1 MEDTVV
7 PAAPTLADTGATPG
21 WEVVLDAPRHDLGQ
35 ILDVELSGSLNLRRT
50 VMRILEVTR
59 SRFADWAVLV
69 MADPRSESLT
79 LYGGDDLG
87 HAATLRRDVSAELL
101 LRVIDSGQHELL
113 SVDEPS
119 APFDALTALL
129 PVDELRAQAAALRP
143 ADVLALPMA
152 ARGGALGA
160 LVMVRRSGRGF
171 APTDV
176 ALLGRFADRAA
187 LALDSARI
195 YEDHAR
201 VARVLEESLRP
212 PGLPVVPGV
221 EIATSFRAAAEHLE
235 IGGDFYDVHGDD
247 GSWLVVLGD
256 VCGKGVD
263 AAVLNSRARQSIR
276 TAARYDRSPGRI
288 LSTLNDVLYDDAS
301 DKFVTVVCALV
312 SPRDDGSVLVQVAV
326 AGHPAPLVVR
336 ADGEVE
342 QPAVTGRLSG
352 VIRHDDPYNEVGFEL
367 LPGDAMVLFSD
378 GIYEAKGPRGLYGMD
393 RLRRVVGRYAGSG
406 AVPMCEAIEQD
417 VVEHLGG
424 HGHDDM
430 TALVVSPRR
439 QSR

>member
-1 MEDTVV
+1 MVA
-7 PAAPTLADTGATPG
+7 AAPTLDDSGATPG
-21 WEVVLDAPRHDLGQ
+21 WEVVLDASRHDLGQ

-69 MADPRSESLT
+69 TADPRSESLT
-79 LYGGDDLG
+79 LYGGGDLG
-87 HAATLRRDVSAELL
+87 YAATLRRDVSAELL
-101 LRVIDSGQHELL
+101 LRVIESGQHELL
-113 SVDEPS
+113 SVDQEA

-129 PVDELRAQAAALRP
+129 PVEELRAQAAALRP

-152 ARGGALGA
+152 ARGGTLGA

-342 QPAVTGRLSG
+342 QPAVTGRLAG
-352 VIRHDDPYNEVGFEL
+352 VIRHDDPYEEVGFEL

-393 RLRRVVGRYAGSG
+393 RLRKVLARYAGSG

>member
-1 MEDTVV
+1 MV
-7 PAAPTLADTGATPG
+7 PAAPTLDDSGATPG
-21 WEVVLDAPRHDLGQ
+21 WEVVLDASRHDLGQ

-69 MADPRSESLT
+69 TADPRSESLT
-79 LYGGDDLG
+79 LYGGGDLG
-87 HAATLRRDVSAELL
+87 YAATLRRDVSAELL
-101 LRVIDSGQHELL
+101 LRVIGAGQHELL
-113 SVDEPS
+113 SVDQEA

-129 PVDELRAQAAALRP
+129 PVEELRAQAAALRP

-152 ARGGALGA
+152 ARGGTLGA

-342 QPAVTGRLSG
+342 QPAVTGRLAG
-352 VIRHDDPYNEVGFEL
+352 VIRHDDPYEEVGFEL

-393 RLRRVVGRYAGSG
+393 RLRKVLARYAGSG

>member
-1 MEDTVV
+1 MV
-7 PAAPTLADTGATPG
+7 PAAPTLDDSGATPG
-21 WEVVLDAPRHDLGQ
+21 WEVVLDASRHDLGQ
-35 ILDVELSGSLNLRRT
+35 ILDIELSGSLNLRRT

-69 MADPRSESLT
+69 TADPRSESLT
-79 LYGGDDLG
+79 LYGGGDLG
-87 HAATLRRDVSAELL
+87 YAATLRRDVSAELL
-101 LRVIDSGQHELL
+101 LRVIESGQHELL
-113 SVDEPS
+113 SVDQEA

-129 PVDELRAQAAALRP
+129 PVEELRAQAAALRP

-152 ARGGALGA
+152 ARGGTLGA

-342 QPAVTGRLSG
+342 QPAVTGRLAG
-352 VIRHDDPYNEVGFEL
+352 VIRHDDPYEEVGFEL

-393 RLRRVVGRYAGSG
+393 RLRKVLARYAGSG

>member
-1 MEDTVV
+1 MV
-7 PAAPTLADTGATPG
+7 PAAPTLDDSGATPG
-21 WEVVLDAPRHDLGQ
+21 WEVVLDASRHDLGQ

-69 MADPRSESLT
+69 TADPRSESLT
-79 LYGGDDLG
+79 LYGGGDLG
-87 HAATLRRDVSAELL
+87 YAATLRRDVSAELL
-101 LRVIDSGQHELL
+101 LRVIESGQHELL
-113 SVDEPS
+113 SVDQEA

-129 PVDELRAQAAALRP
+129 PVEELRAQAAALRP

-152 ARGGALGA
+152 ARGGTLGA

-342 QPAVTGRLSG
+342 QPAVNGRLAG
-352 VIRHDDPYNEVGFEL
+352 VIRHDDPYEEVGFEL
-367 LPGDAMVLFSD
+367 LSGDAMVLFSD

-393 RLRRVVGRYAGSG
+393 RLRKVLARYAGSG

>member
-1 MEDTVV
+1 MV
-7 PAAPTLADTGATPG
+7 PAAPTLDDSGATPG
-21 WEVVLDAPRHDLGQ
+21 WEVVLDASRHDLGQ

-69 MADPRSESLT
+69 TADPRSESLT
-79 LYGGDDLG
+79 LYGGGDLG
-87 HAATLRRDVSAELL
+87 YAATLRRDVSAELL
-101 LRVIDSGQHELL
+101 LRVIESGQHELL
-113 SVDEPS
+113 SVDQEA

-129 PVDELRAQAAALRP
+129 PVEELRAQAAALRP

-152 ARGGALGA
+152 ARGGTLGA

-342 QPAVTGRLSG
+342 QPAVTGRLAG
-352 VIRHDDPYNEVGFEL
+352 VIRHDDPYEEVGFEL
-367 LPGDAMVLFSD
+367 LSGDAMVLFSD

-393 RLRRVVGRYAGSG
+393 RLRKVLARYAGSG

-439 QSR
+439 QSG

>member
-1 MEDTVV
+1 MV
-7 PAAPTLADTGATPG
+7 PAAPTLDDSGATPG
-21 WEVVLDAPRHDLGQ
+21 WEVVLDASRHDLGQ

-69 MADPRSESLT
+69 TADPRSESLT
-79 LYGGDDLG
+79 LYGGGDLG
-87 HAATLRRDVSAELL
+87 YAATLRRDVSAELL
-101 LRVIDSGQHELL
+101 LRVIESGQHELL
-113 SVDEPS
+113 SVDQEA

-129 PVDELRAQAAALRP
+129 PVEELRAQAAALRP

-152 ARGGALGA
+152 ARGGTLGA

-342 QPAVTGRLSG
+342 QPAVTGRLAG
-352 VIRHDDPYNEVGFEL
+352 VIGHDDPYEEVGFEL
-367 LPGDAMVLFSD
+367 LSGDAMVLFSD

-393 RLRRVVGRYAGSG
+393 RLRKVLARYAGSG

>member
-1 MEDTVV
+1 MV
-7 PAAPTLADTGATPG
+7 PAAPTLDDSGATPG
-21 WEVVLDAPRHDLGQ
+21 WEVVLDASRHDLGQ

-69 MADPRSESLT
+69 TADPRSESLT
-79 LYGGDDLG
+79 LYGGGDLG
-87 HAATLRRDVSAELL
+87 YAATLRRDVSAELL
-101 LRVIDSGQHELL
+101 LRVIESGQHELL
-113 SVDEPS
+113 SVDQEA

-129 PVDELRAQAAALRP
+129 PVEELRAQAAALRP

-152 ARGGALGA
+152 ARGGTLGA

-221 EIATSFRAAAEHLE
+221 EIATSFRAAEHLE

-342 QPAVTGRLSG
+342 QPAVTGRLAG
-352 VIRHDDPYNEVGFEL
+352 VIRHDDPYEEVGFEL

-393 RLRRVVGRYAGSG
+393 RLRKVLARYAGSG

>member
-1 MEDTVV
+1 MV
-7 PAAPTLADTGATPG
+7 PAAPTLDDSGATPG
-21 WEVVLDAPRHDLGQ
+21 WEVVLDASRHDLGQ
-35 ILDVELSGSLNLRRT
+35 ILDVEQSGSLNLRRT

-69 MADPRSESLT
+69 TADPRSESLT
-79 LYGGDDLG
+79 LYGGGDLG
-87 HAATLRRDVSAELL
+87 YAATLRRDVSAELL
-101 LRVIDSGQHELL
+101 LRVIESGQHELL
-113 SVDEPS
+113 SVDQEA

-129 PVDELRAQAAALRP
+129 PVEELRAQAAALRP

-152 ARGGALGA
+152 ARGGTLGA

-342 QPAVTGRLSG
+342 QPAVTGRLAG
-352 VIRHDDPYNEVGFEL
+352 VIRHDDPYEEVGFEL

-393 RLRRVVGRYAGSG
+393 RLRKVLARYAGSG

>member
-1 MEDTVV
+1 MV
-7 PAAPTLADTGATPG
+7 PAAPTLDDSGATPG
-21 WEVVLDAPRHDLGQ
+21 WEVVLDTSRHDLGQ
-35 ILDVELSGSLNLRRT
+35 ILDIELSGSLNLRRT

-69 MADPRSESLT
+69 TADPRSESLT
-79 LYGGDDLG
+79 LYGGGDLG
-87 HAATLRRDVSAELL
+87 YAATLRRDVSAELL
-101 LRVIDSGQHELL
+101 LRVIESGQHELL
-113 SVDEPS
+113 SVDQEA

-129 PVDELRAQAAALRP
+129 PVEELRAQAAALRP

-152 ARGGALGA
+152 ARGGTLGA

-342 QPAVTGRLSG
+342 QPAVTGRLAG
-352 VIRHDDPYNEVGFEL
+352 VIRHDDPYEEVGFEL

-393 RLRRVVGRYAGSG
+393 RLRKVLARYAGSG

>member
-1 MEDTVV
+1 MLPVEP
-7 PAAPTLADTGATPG
+7 PAGDAGVAT
-21 WEVVLDAPRHDLGQ
+21 WEVVLDAPRRDVGQ
-35 ILDVELSGSLNLRRT
+35 ILDIELSGSLNLRRT

-69 MADPRSESLT
+69 TADPRSESLT
-79 LYGGDDLG
+79 LYGGGDLG
-87 HAATLRRDVSAELL
+87 YAATLRRDVSAELL
-101 LRVIDSGQHELL
+101 LRVIESGQHELL
-113 SVDEPS
+113 SVDQEA

-129 PVDELRAQAAALRP
+129 PVEELRAQAAALRP

-152 ARGGALGA
+152 ARGGTLGA

-342 QPAVTGRLSG
+342 QPAVNGRLAG
-352 VIRHDDPYNEVGFEL
+352 VIRHDDPYEEVGFEL

-393 RLRRVVGRYAGSG
+393 RLRKVLARYAGSG

>member
-1 MEDTVV
+1 MV
-7 PAAPTLADTGATPG
+7 PAAPTLDDSGATPG
-21 WEVVLDAPRHDLGQ
+21 WEVVLDASRHDLGQ

-69 MADPRSESLT
+69 TADPRSESLT
-79 LYGGDDLG
+79 LYGGGDLG
-87 HAATLRRDVSAELL
+87 YAATLRRDVSAELL
-101 LRVIDSGQHELL
+101 LRVIESGQHELL
-113 SVDEPS
+113 SVDQEA

-129 PVDELRAQAAALRP
+129 PVEELRAQAAALRP

-152 ARGGALGA
+152 ARGGTLGA

-342 QPAVTGRLSG
+342 QPAVTGRLAG
-352 VIRHDDPYNEVGFEL
+352 VIRHDDPYEEVGFEL
-367 LPGDAMVLFSD
+367 LSGDAMVLFSD

-393 RLRRVVGRYAGSG
+393 RLRKVLARYAGSG
-406 AVPMCEAIEQD
+406 TVPMCEAIEQD

>member
-7 PAAPTLADTGATPG
+7 PAAPTLDDSGATPG
-21 WEVVLDAPRHDLGQ
+21 WEVVLDASRHDLGQ

-69 MADPRSESLT
+69 TADPRSESLT
-79 LYGGDDLG
+79 LYGGGDLG
-87 HAATLRRDVSAELL
+87 YAATLRRDVSAELL
-101 LRVIDSGQHELL
+101 LRVIESGQHELL
-113 SVDEPS
+113 SVDQEA

-129 PVDELRAQAAALRP
+129 PVEELRAQAAALRP

-152 ARGGALGA
+152 ARGGTLGA

-342 QPAVTGRLSG
+342 QPAVNGRLAG
-352 VIRHDDPYNEVGFEL
+352 VIRHDDPYEEVGFEL

-393 RLRRVVGRYAGSG
+393 RLRKVLARYAGSG

>member
-1 MEDTVV
+1 MV
-7 PAAPTLADTGATPG
+7 PAAPTLDDSGATPG
-21 WEVVLDAPRHDLGQ
+21 WEVVLDASRHDLGQ

-69 MADPRSESLT
+69 TADPRSESLT
-79 LYGGDDLG
+79 LYGGGDLG
-87 HAATLRRDVSAELL
+87 YAATLRRDVSAELL
-101 LRVIDSGQHELL
+101 LRVIESGQHELL
-113 SVDEPS
+113 SVDQEA

-129 PVDELRAQAAALRP
+129 PVEELRAQAAALRP

-152 ARGGALGA
+152 ARGGTLGA

-235 IGGDFYDVHGDD
+235 IGGDFYDVHGDA

-342 QPAVTGRLSG
+342 QPAVNGRLAG
-352 VIRHDDPYNEVGFEL
+352 VIRHDDPYEEVGFEL

-393 RLRRVVGRYAGSG
+393 RLRKVLARYAGSG

>member
-1 MEDTVV
+1 MVA
-7 PAAPTLADTGATPG
+7 AAPTLDDSGATPG
-21 WEVVLDAPRHDLGQ
+21 WEVVLDASRHDLGQ

-69 MADPRSESLT
+69 TADPRSESLT
-79 LYGGDDLG
+79 LYGGGDLG
-87 HAATLRRDVSAELL
+87 YAATLRRDVSAELL
-101 LRVIDSGQHELL
+101 LRVIESGQHELL
-113 SVDEPS
+113 SVDQEA

-129 PVDELRAQAAALRP
+129 PVEELRAQAAALRP

-152 ARGGALGA
+152 ARGGTLGA

-342 QPAVTGRLSG
+342 QPAVNGRLAG
-352 VIRHDDPYNEVGFEL
+352 VIRHDDPYEEVGFEL

-393 RLRRVVGRYAGSG
+393 RLRKVLARYAGSG

>member
-1 MEDTVV
+1 MV
-7 PAAPTLADTGATPG
+7 PAAPTLDDSGATPG
-21 WEVVLDAPRHDLGQ
+21 WEVVLDASRHDLGQ
-35 ILDVELSGSLNLRRT
+35 ILDIELSGSLNLRRT

-69 MADPRSESLT
+69 TADPRSESLT
-79 LYGGDDLG
+79 LYGGGDLG
-87 HAATLRRDVSAELL
+87 YAATLRRDVSAELL
-101 LRVIDSGQHELL
+101 LRVIESGQHELL
-113 SVDEPS
+113 SVDQEA

-129 PVDELRAQAAALRP
+129 PVEELRAQAAALRP

-152 ARGGALGA
+152 ARGGTLGA

-342 QPAVTGRLSG
+342 QPAVTGRLAG
-352 VIRHDDPYNEVGFEL
+352 VIRHDDPYEEVGFEL
-367 LPGDAMVLFSD
+367 LSGDAMVLFSD

-393 RLRRVVGRYAGSG
+393 RLRKVLARYAGSG

>member
-1 MEDTVV
+1 M
-7 PAAPTLADTGATPG
+7 PAAPTLDDSGATPG
-21 WEVVLDAPRHDLGQ
+21 WEVVLDASRHDLGQ

-69 MADPRSESLT
+69 TADPRSESLT
-79 LYGGDDLG
+79 LYGGGDLG
-87 HAATLRRDVSAELL
+87 YAATLRRDVSAELL
-101 LRVIDSGQHELL
+101 LRVIESGQHELL
-113 SVDEPS
+113 SVDQEA

-129 PVDELRAQAAALRP
+129 PVEELRAQAAALRP

-152 ARGGALGA
+152 ARGGTLGA

-342 QPAVTGRLSG
+342 QPAVTGRLAG
-352 VIRHDDPYNEVGFEL
+352 VIRHDDPYEEVGFEL

-393 RLRRVVGRYAGSG
+393 RLRKVLARYAGSG

>member
-1 MEDTVV
+1 MV
-7 PAAPTLADTGATPG
+7 PAAPTLDDSGATPG
-21 WEVVLDAPRHDLGQ
+21 WEVVLDASRHDLGQ

-69 MADPRSESLT
+69 TADPRSESLT
-79 LYGGDDLG
+79 LYGGGDLG
-87 HAATLRRDVSAELL
+87 YAATLRRDVSAELL
-101 LRVIDSGQHELL
+101 LRVIESGQHELL
-113 SVDEPS
+113 SVDQEA

-129 PVDELRAQAAALRP
+129 PVEELRAQAAALRP

-152 ARGGALGA
+152 ARGGTLGA

-342 QPAVTGRLSG
+342 QPAVTGRLAG
-352 VIRHDDPYNEVGFEL
+352 VIRHDDPYEEVGFEL
-367 LPGDAMVLFSD
+367 LSGDAMVLFSD

-393 RLRRVVGRYAGSG
+393 RLRKVLARYAGSG

-430 TALVVSPRR
+430 TALVDSPRR

>member
-1 MEDTVV
+1 MV
-7 PAAPTLADTGATPG
+7 PAAPTLDDSGAAPG
-21 WEVVLDAPRHDLGQ
+21 WEVVLDASRHDLGQ

-69 MADPRSESLT
+69 TADPRSESLT
-79 LYGGDDLG
+79 LYGGGDLG
-87 HAATLRRDVSAELL
+87 YAATLRRDVSAELL
-101 LRVIDSGQHELL
+101 LRVIESGQHELL
-113 SVDEPS
+113 SVDQEA

-129 PVDELRAQAAALRP
+129 PVEELRAQAAALRP

-152 ARGGALGA
+152 ARGGTLGA

-342 QPAVTGRLSG
+342 QPAVTGRLAG
-352 VIRHDDPYNEVGFEL
+352 VIRHDDPYEEVGFEL
-367 LPGDAMVLFSD
+367 LSGDAMVLFSD

-393 RLRRVVGRYAGSG
+393 RLRKVLARYAGSG

>member
-1 MEDTVV
+1 MV
-7 PAAPTLADTGATPG
+7 PAAPTLDDSGATPG
-21 WEVVLDAPRHDLGQ
+21 WEVVLDASRHDLGQ

-69 MADPRSESLT
+69 TADPRSESLT
-79 LYGGDDLG
+79 LYGGGDLG
-87 HAATLRRDVSAELL
+87 YAATLRRDVSAELL
-101 LRVIDSGQHELL
+101 LRVIESGQHELL
-113 SVDEPS
+113 SVDQEA

-129 PVDELRAQAAALRP
+129 PVEELRAQAAALRP

-152 ARGGALGA
+152 ARGGTLGA

-342 QPAVTGRLSG
+342 QPAVTGRLAG
-352 VIRHDDPYNEVGFEL
+352 VIRHDDPYEEVGFEL
-367 LPGDAMVLFSD
+367 LSGDAMVLFSD

-393 RLRRVVGRYAGSG
+393 RLRKVLARYAGSG

>member
-1 MEDTVV
+1 MV
-7 PAAPTLADTGATPG
+7 PAAPTLDDSGATPG
-21 WEVVLDAPRHDLGQ
+21 WEVVLDASRHDLGQ

-69 MADPRSESLT
+69 TADPRSESLT
-79 LYGGDDLG
+79 LYGGGDLG
-87 HAATLRRDVSAELL
+87 YAATLRRDVSAELL
-101 LRVIDSGQHELL
+101 LRVIESGQHELL
-113 SVDEPS
+113 SVDQEA

-129 PVDELRAQAAALRP
+129 PVEELRAQAAALRP

-152 ARGGALGA
+152 ARGGTLGA

-342 QPAVTGRLSG
+342 QPAVTGRLAG
-352 VIRHDDPYNEVGFEL
+352 VIRHDDPYEEVGFEL

-393 RLRRVVGRYAGSG
+393 RLRKVLARYAGSG

>member
-1 MEDTVV
+1 MV
-7 PAAPTLADTGATPG
+7 PAAPTLDDSGATPG
-21 WEVVLDAPRHDLGQ
+21 WEVVLDASRHDLGQ

-69 MADPRSESLT
+69 TADPRSESLT
-79 LYGGDDLG
+79 LYGGGDLG
-87 HAATLRRDVSAELL
+87 YAATLRRDVSAELL
-101 LRVIDSGQHELL
+101 LRVIESGQHELL
-113 SVDEPS
+113 SVDQEA

-129 PVDELRAQAAALRP
+129 PVEELRAQAAALRP

-152 ARGGALGA
+152 ARGGTLGA

-342 QPAVTGRLSG
+342 QPAVNGRLAG
-352 VIRHDDPYNEVGFEL
+352 VIRHDDPYEEVGFEL

-393 RLRRVVGRYAGSG
+393 RLRKVLARYAGSG

>member
-7 PAAPTLADTGATPG
+7 PAAPTLDDSGATPG
-21 WEVVLDAPRHDLGQ
+21 WEVVLDASRHDLGQ

-69 MADPRSESLT
+69 TADPRSESLT
-79 LYGGDDLG
+79 LYGGGDLG
-87 HAATLRRDVSAELL
+87 YAATLRRDVSAELL
-101 LRVIDSGQHELL
+101 LRVIESGQHELL
-113 SVDEPS
+113 SVDQEA

-129 PVDELRAQAAALRP
+129 PVEELRAQAAALRP

-152 ARGGALGA
+152 ARGGTLGA

-342 QPAVTGRLSG
+342 QPAVTGRLAG
-352 VIRHDDPYNEVGFEL
+352 VIRHDDPYEEVGFEL
-367 LPGDAMVLFSD
+367 LSGDAMVLFSD

-393 RLRRVVGRYAGSG
+393 RLRKVLARYAGSG

>member
-1 MEDTVV
+1 
-7 PAAPTLADTGATPG
+7 
-21 WEVVLDAPRHDLGQ
+21 
-35 ILDVELSGSLNLRRT
+35 
-50 VMRILEVTR
+50 
-59 SRFADWAVLV
+59 
-69 MADPRSESLT
+69 
-79 LYGGDDLG
+79 
-87 HAATLRRDVSAELL
+87 
-101 LRVIDSGQHELL
+101 
-113 SVDEPS
+113 
-119 APFDALTALL
+119 
-129 PVDELRAQAAALRP
+129 
-143 ADVLALPMA
+143 
-152 ARGGALGA
+152 
-160 LVMVRRSGRGF
+160 
-171 APTDV
+171 
-176 ALLGRFADRAA
+176 
-187 LALDSARI
+187 
-195 YEDHAR
+195 
-201 VARVLEESLRP
+201 
-212 PGLPVVPGV
+212 
-221 EIATSFRAAAEHLE
+221 
-235 IGGDFYDVHGDD
+235 
-247 GSWLVVLGD
+247 
-256 VCGKGVD
+256 
-263 AAVLNSRARQSIR
+263 VLNSRARQSIR

-342 QPAVTGRLSG
+342 QPAVTGRLAG
-352 VIRHDDPYNEVGFEL
+352 VIRHDDPYNEVGFDL

>member
-1 MEDTVV
+1 MV
-7 PAAPTLADTGATPG
+7 PAAPTLDDSGATPG
-21 WEVVLDAPRHDLGQ
+21 WEVVLDASRHDLGQ

-69 MADPRSESLT
+69 TADPRSESLT
-79 LYGGDDLG
+79 LYGGGDLG
-87 HAATLRRDVSAELL
+87 YAATLRRDVSAELL
-101 LRVIDSGQHELL
+101 LRVIESGQHELL
-113 SVDEPS
+113 SVDQEA

-129 PVDELRAQAAALRP
+129 PVEELRAQAAALRP

-152 ARGGALGA
+152 ARGGTLGA

-342 QPAVTGRLSG
+342 QPAVTGRLAG
-352 VIRHDDPYNEVGFEL
+352 VIRHDDPYEEVGFEL
-367 LPGDAMVLFSD
+367 LSGDAMVLFSD

-393 RLRRVVGRYAGSG
+393 RLRKVLARYAGSG
-406 AVPMCEAIEQD
+406 AVPMCEATEQD